1 MSKIKKE
8 ELDSR
13 IKHIWELDKQL
24 PSITPT
30 AVGPGVVGK
39 GENLYP

>member
-8 ELDSR
+8 ELVSW
-13 IKHIWELDKQL
+13 IKHICELDKQL

-39 GENLYP
+39 GGNWYP